1 MATLAQPP
9 LPKPLQGEIW
19 YVRISADPPDYI
31 SRPVVVV
38 SLNSRN
44 TNERAST
51 VLVVPLSA
59 TLKDPPL
66 ATNIRLSP
74 GATGLQEIS
83 ELQCANVTT
92 IRKTQLKQSK
102 EKLRRLTPAQLT
114 AIARRVS
121 LAMGVFPEDFN
132 P

>member
-1 MATLAQPP
+1 MATFVPP
-9 LPKPLQGEIW
+9 PVPKPLQGEIW
-19 YVRISADPPDYI
+19 YVRIPTDPPEYTA
-31 SRPVVVV
+31 RPVVIV

-51 VLVVPLSA
+51 VLVVPLST

-83 ELQCANVTT
+83 ELQCANITT
-92 IRKTQLKQSK
+92 IRKTQLRPSK
-102 EKLRRLTPAQLT
+102 EKLRRLSPAQIT
-114 AIARRVS
+114 AIAHRVS